1 MSIEGDLAVRLAWD
15 GQRVLRVDIDSTR
28 PFVAGRL
35 MAGRGG
41 AEAAAMLPRLYS
53 ICAHAQGAAASGAVE
68 AATGRAPS
76 AAVLADRA
84 VVVVLETVQE
94 YLWRLLIDWPRATD
108 HAPVVPVI
116 AAIRKTLAPV
126 LARLS
131 GGIAAVPEL
140 PEGLADELVALAEE
154 HVFGEPLAEWFAR
167 DTAADFDG
175 WVARGRTLPAVLERE
190 LVAKAPEL
198 GRSAT
203 MLMPAASAVEL
214 GEAVLPA
221 LEADPTYPRAPLW
234 NGMTVETG
242 ALARTR
248 DHPVIGALAARDGHT
263 VATRMAARVV
273 ELGLLLGHLRDAG
286 RPGVAPGPRWVEAF
300 PVGDGEGLA
309 AVQTARGLLLH
320 RARVASGLVTDYRIV
335 APTEW
340 NFHPA
345 GPLVQGL
352 EGAEATDAAVLER
365 NARLAIQALD
375 PCVAC
380 RVEVVRA

>member
-131 GGIAAVPEL
+131 SGIAAVPEL

-175 WVARGRTLPAVLERE
+175 WVARGHTLPAVLERE